1 MATTNS
7 KTRKTTPK
15 ARTSERSASPRIP
28 PETPAETPA
37 GPAEVIHFPR
47 YFLLTMREAGREAL
61 DEWLKTSGAPA
72 AILNLW
78 RAIDT
83 LEACLEDPE
92 HASAQT
98 YVEALRDVAI
108 GRQLANVTEWPEFSL
123 TQPEDEEARDE

>member
-1 MATTNS
+1 MAEKHS
-7 KTRKTTPK
+7 TTPQAK
-15 ARTSERSASPRIP
+15 ASATKAEDRPRTTPPPRSIL
-28 PETPAETPA
+28 
-37 GPAEVIHFPR
+37 FPR